1 MEKEKKTYHIR
12 ESELKEIIREMIA
25 VETVR
30 GLLSEDHEYLRD
42 PASAGK
48 VIPKPYDYLKGV
60 VNMGKGLPGI
70 LIPDSVKEKVANG
83 DSSANEFLRW
93 LFAGLGASADGSTGP
108 DIFKNRGQEGM
119 SQDPEG
125 KTPFNVAQAVRW
137 MQVHAYPRYNKNTCG
152 YCARAVRRALQT
164 GGLPVPWGNWGLARS
179 AKGYM
184 QILPANGWDE
194 IPVSQAGE
202 PGDVCVIGAC
212 VDSRGRRHPEGHIA
226 MCLGNGVWSSDFIQ
240 RNMYGLAGTPPPS
253 VVKVFRYR
261 NRV

>member
-12 ESELKEIIREMIA
+12 ESELREIVREMIA
-25 VETVR
+25 VEAVR
-30 GLLSEDHEYLRD
+30 DLLSEDHEYLRD

-60 VNMGKGLPGI
+60 VNVGKGLPRM
-70 LIPDSVKEKVANG
+70 LIPDSWKEKVANG
-83 DSSANEFLRW
+83 NGGVGNEFMRW
-93 LFAGLGASADGSTGP
+93 LFGVLGASAEGTAGGDYIP
-108 DIFKNRGQEGM
+108 NWGQSGQ

-125 KTPFNVAQAVRW
+125 KTPFKVAQAVRW
-137 MQVHAYPRYNKNTCG
+137 MQANAYPRYTKGKCG
-152 YCARAVRRALQT
+152 RCARAVRLALLS
-164 GGLPVPWGNWGLARS
+164 GGLHAPWGNYAPS
-179 AKGYM
+179 AKYYM
-184 QILPANGWDE
+184 SILPANGWDE

-212 VDSRGRRHPEGHIA
+212 VDSKGRKHPDGHIA

-240 RNMYGLAGTPPPS
+240 RNMHGLAGTPPPS